1 MAEPLQPMPALQGLD
16 EAGRVLY
23 LGTFSKVLFP
33 SLRLAYLVLPPALVA
48 PFAQTRSIQDG
59 HSAQLA
65 QAVTADFIAQGH
77 FAAHLRLM
85 RKLYRQRREALL
97 GALRPLQ
104 GWLLPQPSPGGLQL
118 AVLLPRGEEAARTR
132 AAAAQSIATPS
143 LSRLYLSAPRQDG
156 WLLGYAALTPEEIR
170 QAAATLARAQP
181 RR

>member
-1 MAEPLQPMPALQGLD
+1 MAESLQPMPALQGLD

-48 PFAQTRSIQDG
+48 PFAQARSIQDG

-97 GALRPLQ
+97 GA
-104 GWLLPQPSPGGLQL
+104 
-118 AVLLPRGEEAARTR
+118 
-132 AAAAQSIATPS
+132 
-143 LSRLYLSAPRQDG
+143 
-156 WLLGYAALTPEEIR
+156 
-170 QAAATLARAQP
+170 P
-181 RR
+181 RRRRASPRPH